1 MSARIANPAFAAKVM
16 SAADAAALIHPGASI
31 GFSGFTGSG
40 YPKEIP
46 GALAARIT
54 EARSRGEDFTI
65 KAFTGASTAP
75 ELDGVLADTGGMAF
89 RTPYQS
95 DPHLRAKIN
104 DGTTNYCDIHLSHLQ
119 KLINMGFFGSLD
131 FAVIEATAITEEGDI
146 IPSSSIGNNRTYLDI
161 ADKIII
167 EVNSWQTDDLY
178 GLHDVYYGMDIKA
191 RREPIP
197 INHPGDIIG
206 RPTFRVDPS
215 KVVAVV
221 ETNDPDRNTPF
232 KPLDDYSRAIA
243 AHLLNFFDMQV
254 KAHRMPSTLWP
265 LQSGV
270 GNIANAVLAG
280 LMDAPYEHM
289 TSYTEVI
296 QDGMIELI
304 DAGKIDVASAT
315 AFSLSPTMAHHM
327 NDHAK
332 EYHGKIILRPQDV
345 SNHPEV
351 IRRQFVIATNGM
363 IEADIYGNVNSTHI
377 MGTKMMNGI
386 GGSGDFARNAGYSIF
401 VSPSLAKGGNISA
414 IVPMVSHVDHT
425 EHDVMV
431 IITEQGLADLRGLA
445 PRQRVKLIIEN
456 CAHPDYREQLWDYY
470 KEALSVSKGINT
482 PHVLSKALSWHE
494 NLLETG
500 TMKIDKAAGA
510 AGPAARAQ
518 SASQEAAE
526 KAAGAAEEAK
536 KAAAQAADAADR
548 ATAAAAAAKDAAVK

>member
-197 INHPGDIIG
+197 INHPGDS
-206 RPTFRVDPS
+206 VW
-215 KVVAVV
+215 KV
-221 ETNDPDRNTPF
+221 RSF
-232 KPLDDYSRAIA
+232 
-243 AHLLNFFDMQV
+243 
-254 KAHRMPSTLWP
+254 
-265 LQSGV
+265 
-270 GNIANAVLAG
+270 
-280 LMDAPYEHM
+280 
-289 TSYTEVI
+289 
-296 QDGMIELI
+296 
-304 DAGKIDVASAT
+304 SA
-315 AFSLSPTMAHHM
+315 L
-327 NDHAK
+327 
-332 EYHGKIILRPQDV
+332 
-345 SNHPEV
+345 
-351 IRRQFVIATNGM
+351 
-363 IEADIYGNVNSTHI
+363 
-377 MGTKMMNGI
+377 
-386 GGSGDFARNAGYSIF
+386 
-401 VSPSLAKGGNISA
+401 
-414 IVPMVSHVDHT
+414 
-425 EHDVMV
+425 
-431 IITEQGLADLRGLA
+431 
-445 PRQRVKLIIEN
+445 
-456 CAHPDYREQLWDYY
+456 
-470 KEALSVSKGINT
+470 
-482 PHVLSKALSWHE
+482 
-494 NLLETG
+494 
-500 TMKIDKAAGA
+500 
-510 AGPAARAQ
+510 
-518 SASQEAAE
+518 
-526 KAAGAAEEAK
+526 
-536 KAAAQAADAADR
+536 
-548 ATAAAAAAKDAAVK
+548 

>member
-215 KVVAVV
+215 TVVAVV

-232 KPLDDYSRAIA
+232 
-243 AHLLNFFDMQV
+243 
-254 KAHRMPSTLWP
+254 
-265 LQSGV
+265 
-270 GNIANAVLAG
+270 
-280 LMDAPYEHM
+280 
-289 TSYTEVI
+289 
-296 QDGMIELI
+296 
-304 DAGKIDVASAT
+304 
-315 AFSLSPTMAHHM
+315 
-327 NDHAK
+327 
-332 EYHGKIILRPQDV
+332 
-345 SNHPEV
+345 
-351 IRRQFVIATNGM
+351 
-363 IEADIYGNVNSTHI
+363 
-377 MGTKMMNGI
+377 
-386 GGSGDFARNAGYSIF
+386 
-401 VSPSLAKGGNISA
+401 
-414 IVPMVSHVDHT
+414 
-425 EHDVMV
+425 
-431 IITEQGLADLRGLA
+431 
-445 PRQRVKLIIEN
+445 
-456 CAHPDYREQLWDYY
+456 
-470 KEALSVSKGINT
+470 
-482 PHVLSKALSWHE
+482 
-494 NLLETG
+494 
-500 TMKIDKAAGA
+500 
-510 AGPAARAQ
+510 
-518 SASQEAAE
+518 
-526 KAAGAAEEAK
+526 
-536 KAAAQAADAADR
+536 
-548 ATAAAAAAKDAAVK
+548 